1 MKQITLDLEDEL
13 YQVLQDNANKLEIT
27 TNEYI
32 LKQLIEIL
40 EEKKIHDLETLNKP
54 SDIHVG

>member
-13 YQVLQDNANKLEIT
+13 FNVLENNAKKLEIT
-27 TNEYI
+27 VQDYI

-40 EEKKIHDLETLNKP
+40 EEKKLEDLKTLNPKT
-54 SDIHVG
+54 DIHVG